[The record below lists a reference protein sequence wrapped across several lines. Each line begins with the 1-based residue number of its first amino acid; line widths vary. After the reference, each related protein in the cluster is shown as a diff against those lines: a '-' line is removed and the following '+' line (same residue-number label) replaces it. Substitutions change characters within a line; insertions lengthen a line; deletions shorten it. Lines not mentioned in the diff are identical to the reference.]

1 MDGLTPKDISEVR
14 KAYVLSS
21 ELEQQIER
29 AKACN
34 FECSDIDQR
43 CQLAKDT
50 CKRIIDQYGPTFPI
64 VRE

>member
-1 MDGLTPKDISEVR
+1 MDGLTPKDISEIR
-14 KAYVLSS
+14 KAYVLTS

-34 FECSDIDQR
+34 FECSDVDAR
-43 CQLAKDT
+43 CQLAKQT
-50 CKRIIDQYGPTFPI
+50 CKSIIDTYGPAFPI